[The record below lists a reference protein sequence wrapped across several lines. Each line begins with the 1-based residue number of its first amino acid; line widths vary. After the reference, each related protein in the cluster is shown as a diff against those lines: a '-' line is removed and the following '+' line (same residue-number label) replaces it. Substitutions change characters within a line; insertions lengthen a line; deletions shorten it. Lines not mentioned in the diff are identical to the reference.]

1 MRRYSIQITEPD
13 GTVQT
18 VIVEGPN
25 EAAAKTNAQ
34 NLYPAGRVGTVTDLE
49 FFM

>member
-18 VIVEGPN
+18 VIVEGN
-25 EAAAKTNAQ
+25 SLEAARNNAQ
-34 NLYPAGRVGTVTDLE
+34 NL
-49 FFM
+49 